1 MVALFAR
8 GARLPLDCRLS
19 PAVATPAP
27 RTRPDSFTSMARP
40 TKPGHKVVASNRQGR
55 RDYEI
60 LDNFECGIVLKGS
73 EVKSLRDGKVQLA
86 ESHAR
91 LIDGEVWLLGLHI
104 APYSHSGA
112 ADGHTTTRD
121 RKLLL
126 NRKEIDRIAVRLQQ
140 ERLALVPLALYFREG
155 RAKLE
160 LGVGRGRK
168 QYDKRQVVAKRD
180 AARDVERAL
189 AAPRRGR

>member
-1 MVALFAR
+1 VAATGKKKQLAPP
-8 GARLPLDCRLS
+8 GA
-19 PAVATPAP
+19 
-27 RTRPDSFTSMARP
+27 
-40 TKPGHKVVASNRQGR
+40 KVVASNRQAR

-60 LDNFECGIVLKGS
+60 LDTFECGIVLKGS

-86 ESHAR
+86 DAHAR
-91 LIDGEVWLLGLHI
+91 LIGHEVWLIGLHI

-112 ADGHTTTRD
+112 ADGHKLERD

-126 NRKEIDRIAVRLQQ
+126 HRREIERIGARLQT
-140 ERLALVPLALYFREG
+140 ERLALVPLTLYFREG

-168 QYDKRQVVAKRD
+168 TYDKRQAVAKRD
-180 AARDVERAL
+180 AARDVERSL
-189 AAPRRGR
+189 AAARRGE

>member
-1 MVALFAR
+1 MA
-8 GARLPLDCRLS
+8 
-19 PAVATPAP
+19 ATGKKKKPTAP
-27 RTRPDSFTSMARP
+27 
-40 TKPGHKVVASNRQGR
+40 PGSKVVASNRQAR

-60 LDNFECGIVLKGS
+60 LDTFECGIVLKGS

-91 LIDGEVWLLGLHI
+91 LIDHEVWLIGLHI

-112 ADGHTTTRD
+112 ADGHKLERD

-126 NRKEIDRIAVRLQQ
+126 NRKEIERIGSRLQT
-140 ERLALVPLALYFREG
+140 ERLALVPLALYFKEG

-160 LGVGRGRK
+160 LGVARGRK
-168 QYDKRQVVAKRD
+168 NYDKRQAVAKRD
-180 AARDVERAL
+180 AARDVDRSL
-189 AAPRRGR
+189 AAARRGG